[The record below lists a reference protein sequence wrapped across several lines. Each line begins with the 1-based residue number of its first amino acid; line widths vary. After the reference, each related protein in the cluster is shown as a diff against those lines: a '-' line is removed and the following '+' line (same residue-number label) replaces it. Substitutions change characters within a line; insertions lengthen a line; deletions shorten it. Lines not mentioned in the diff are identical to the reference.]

1 MLGMGAAM
9 ADKRGL
15 QIIGFIFGAITVA
28 VMSIAA
34 IGIVNAS
41 DRGLDDTRP
50 MVALVAHGA
59 R

>member
-1 MLGMGAAM
+1 MGGSM
-9 ADKRGL
+9 ADKKGL

-34 IGIVNAS
+34 VSIVNAS
-41 DRGLDDTRP
+41 DSRLNDDQRP
-50 MVALVAHGA
+50 VLAINAAYNA

>member
-1 MLGMGAAM
+1 M

>member
-1 MLGMGAAM
+1 MGGSM
-9 ADKRGL
+9 ADKKGL

-34 IGIVNAS
+34 VSIVNAS
-41 DRGLDDTRP
+41 DGRLNVDQRP
-50 MVALVAHGA
+50 VLAINAAYNV